1 MRDDDRAAV
10 AAFLEERVETCVF
23 LLSGL
28 RDFGPRLGDS
38 PLSGNFRVAEERG
51 RIVGVFCLTRKGD
64 LLAET
69 SGRADLADTVL
80 HGCADEPVR
89 ITGVIAEW
97 TVAQALWRGI
107 TARPGFVPVYESES
121 LVYRRSVADETV
133 AAVPG
138 LHARR
143 LVPDDFSVWD
153 PIDRAF
159 HRDEGLEVLP
169 DEDRRRRAFDSRASA
184 GNWLGVFDGE
194 QLVGTAC
201 MNASYAGT
209 GQVGGVYTHPYYRRR
224 GVARYAMHALVD
236 EHRRHRDLRLVVL
249 FAAARN
255 RPARAL
261 YESLGFEACG
271 RFGLLFG
278 K

>member
-1 MRDDDRAAV
+1 MRDEDRSAV
-10 AAFLEERVETCVF
+10 VAFLEMRVETCVF

-38 PLSGNFRVAEERG
+38 PLSGNFRVAEEHG

-69 SGRADLADTVL
+69 NGRADLADTVL

-121 LVYRRSVADETV
+121 LVYRRTVAAETV

-138 LHARR
+138 LHVRR

-224 GVARYAMHALVD
+224 GVARYAMYALVD
-236 EHRRHRDLRLVVL
+236 DHRRRRDLRLVVL

>member
-1 MRDDDRAAV
+1 MRDDDRGAV
-10 AAFLEERVETCVF
+10 VAFLEAHVETCVF

-28 RDFGPRLGDS
+28 REFGPRLGDS
-38 PLSGNFRVAEERG
+38 PLSGNVRVVEERG
-51 RIVGVFCLTRKGD
+51 RIVGVSCLTRKGD

-69 SGRADLADTVL
+69 GGRADLAESVL

-107 TARPGFVPVYESES
+107 SARPGFVPVYESES
-121 LVYRRSVADETV
+121 LVYRRLAADETV
-133 AAVPG
+133 VAVPG
-138 LHARR
+138 LHVRR
-143 LVPDDFSVWD
+143 LVPDDFSLWD

-159 HRDEGLEVLP
+159 HQDEGLEVLP
-169 DEDRRRRAFDSRASA
+169 DEARRRRAFDSRAAA
-184 GNWLGVFDGE
+184 GNWLGVFDGDH
-194 QLVGTAC
+194 LVGTAC

-209 GQVGGVYTHPYYRRR
+209 GQVGGVYTHPDYRRR
-224 GVARYAMHALVD
+224 GVARYAMLALVAD
-236 EHRRHRDLRLVVL
+236 HRRHRDLRLVVL
-249 FAAARN
+249 FAAERN